1 MSDIISLNIEL
12 KSVVTLEHT
21 GLGGA
26 WAHCYFTMGP
36 WAHCHFTM
44 GPSTK
49 WAQVRNRVHIKS
61 KTLAY
66 SALRT
71 VGNCLATC

>member
-26 WAHCYFTMGP
+26 WVFYYGPMGP
-36 WAHCHFTM
+36 SSYEM

>member
-26 WAHCYFTMGP
+26 WAQGP
-36 WAHCHFTM
+36 IAILLWAHGPKYEM
-44 GPSTK
+44 GPSK
-49 WAQVRNRVHIKS
+49 K
-61 KTLAY
+61 
-66 SALRT
+66 
-71 VGNCLATC
+71 

>member
-12 KSVVTLEHT
+12 KSVVTLERT
-21 GLGGA
+21 DLGGA
-26 WAHCYFTMGP
+26 WAHCY
-36 WAHCHFTM
+36 FTM

>member
-26 WAHCYFTMGP
+26 WAHGP
-36 WAHCHFTM
+36 IAILL
-44 GPSTK
+44 
-49 WAQVRNRVHIKS
+49 WAQVRNGPK
-61 KTLAY
+61 
-66 SALRT
+66 
-71 VGNCLATC
+71 

>member
-26 WAHCYFTMGP
+26 WGHGP
-36 WAHCHFTM
+36 M

-49 WAQVRNRVHIKS
+49 WVQVRNGPKYKIEL
-61 KTLAY
+61 T
-66 SALRT
+66 
-71 VGNCLATC
+71 

>member
-26 WAHCYFTMGP
+26 WAHGPKYEMGP
-36 WAHCHFTM
+36 TK
-44 GPSTK
+44 K
-49 WAQVRNRVHIKS
+49 WAQVILCPR
-61 KTLAY
+61 
-66 SALRT
+66 
-71 VGNCLATC
+71 